1 MYLKSVFF
9 VDKITENGI
18 KINKKLHSVYEFIMN
33 AERMEVPV
41 SYSLLWIGKYTMKIF
56 LCSFYIVE
64 KGWQFP
70 EFINGKAQRI
80 S

>member
-18 KINKKLHSVYEFIMN
+18 KINKKLHSDYEFIMN

-41 SYSLLWIGKYTMKIF
+41 SYSPLWIGKYTMKIF

-64 KGWQFP
+64 KGW
-70 EFINGKAQRI
+70 
-80 S
+80 